1 MKSLTGNKVHPKPEA
16 GVSQR
21 RQSLVKL
28 KPYIP
33 LYLLFLPVL
42 VYYLL
47 FSYAPMA
54 GLVIAFKNYNFMDG
68 IFHSKWVGLDHFSR
82 FLHNGDFWVVFK
94 NTLLLALFR
103 LSFAFPA
110 PILFAVLLNEMRFS
124 KGKRIIQTI
133 SYLPHFLSWV
143 VVYAICYNFLSDSGL
158 VNSILVRFGVEKIA
172 FLGEPSYFRA
182 IFVGSS
188 VWKELGWSA
197 IIYLAALTRIDTDL
211 YEASAIDGANR
222 LRRIWHVTLPGI
234 RTIVS
239 IMLLMALGEILS
251 VSFEQ
256 VTIMINPMVSSVA
269 EVIDYYVYR
278 VGLLG
283 ANNFSYATAVGLFR
297 SIIALAVVIAAN
309 VLAKKIDEDGG
320 IW

>member
-1 MKSLTGNKVHPKPEA
+1 MESLTGKEVY
-16 GVSQR
+16 SQPDAID
-21 RQSLVKL
+21 RQKGKGIKKL
-28 KPYIP
+28 KPYLP

-42 VYYLL
+42 IYYLL

-54 GLVIAFKNYNFMDG
+54 GLVIAFKNYNFLDG
-68 IFHSKWVGLDHFSR
+68 IFHSEWVGLSHFRR
-82 FLHNGDFWVVFK
+82 FLQNGDFWLVFK
-94 NTLLLALFR
+94 NTVLLAGFR
-103 LSFAFPA
+103 LAVVFPA
-110 PILFAVLLNEMRFS
+110 PIIFAVLLNEMRFS
-124 KGKRIIQTI
+124 RVKRIIQTI

-158 VNSILVRFGVEKIA
+158 VNSILAYFGMEKIA
-172 FLGEPSYFRA
+172 FLGEPSLFRP

-188 VWKELGWSA
+188 VWKELGWNA

-211 YEASAIDGANR
+211 YEAASIDGANR

-239 IMLLMALGEILS
+239 IMLLMALGDILS

-256 VTIMINPMVSSVA
+256 VTIMMNPMVSSVA

-283 ANNFSYATAVGLFR
+283 ANNFSYATAVGFFR
-297 SIIALAVVIAAN
+297 SIIALTVVIIAN